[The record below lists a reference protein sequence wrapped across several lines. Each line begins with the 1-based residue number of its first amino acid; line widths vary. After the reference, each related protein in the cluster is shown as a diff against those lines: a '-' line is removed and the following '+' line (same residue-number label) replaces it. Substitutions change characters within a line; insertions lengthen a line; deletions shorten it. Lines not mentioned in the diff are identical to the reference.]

1 MWAAGRVQFQL
12 PVALGATVARRS
24 TIMSVTGK
32 SGRSGPMIFVTLR
45 HEVLLGESVAVLEE
59 QDIVYRGA
67 ALLDAGRS
75 PPADNSGRRSDNSR
89 RIIVDSVQ
97 LFRFSALT
105 YNAHRIHYD
114 RNYAREVEGYP
125 GLVVHGP
132 YIAMLLMDHF
142 LRQAPARRVLSFNFR
157 AERPLFDNSALDLCL
172 SPTAA
177 GADLWAADTHGAT
190 ALSATI
196 ICD

>member
-1 MWAAGRVQFQL
+1 
-12 PVALGATVARRS
+12 
-24 TIMSVTGK
+24 
-32 SGRSGPMIFVTLR
+32 MIFVTLR
-45 HEVLLGESVAVLEE
+45 HEVLVGESVAVVEE
-59 QDIVYRGA
+59 QDIVYRGP
-67 ALLDAGRS
+67 ALLEGGRS
-75 PPADNSGRRSDNSR
+75 PVADKPGRRSDNSR
-89 RIIVDSVQ
+89 RITLDPVQ
-97 LFRFSALT
+97 LFRFSSLT
-105 YNAHRIHYD
+105 YNSHRIHYD

-157 AERPLFDNSALDLCL
+157 AERPLFDHSAFDLCL
-172 SPTAA
+172 SLTAT